1 MKPCKF
7 EATCYRAERCL
18 GMCERVETIER
29 IDAREAARLTV
40 PAFKRCSG
48 CGRSLPPAAFY
59 AHKTHTDGLQS
70 WCKEC
75 QRARRRAMRE
85 ERRQACKAT
94 T

>member
-18 GMCERVETIER
+18 GMCDRAETIER
-29 IDAREAARLTV
+29 IDAREDARRAT
-40 PAFKRCSG
+40 PALKRCAA
-48 CGRSLPPAAFY
+48 CGRSLPLTAFY

-70 WCKEC
+70 RCKEC
-75 QRARRRAMRE
+75 QKARRQALRE

>member
-1 MKPCKF
+1 
-7 EATCYRAERCL
+7 
-18 GMCERVETIER
+18 MCERVETIER
-29 IDAREAARLTV
+29 IDAREAARLKI

-59 AHKTHTDGLQS
+59 AQKTHSDGLMS
-70 WCKEC
+70 RCKEC
-75 QRARRRAMRE
+75 QKARRRALKE